1 MDKMDDVKKECGE
14 IKDKVTAEE
23 YIEEFKKSFN
33 LVNLF
38 NKNENVNTNVLK
50 ELYYEFI
57 IYNFKQSDS
66 QQFILD
72 KLTEIEEILT
82 EKFTDTQKEQ
92 LKIYNYLQ
100 NEMADDEAFH
110 SFLWGFS
117 LANELNMSSNSYAKN
132 DKILNELMQMY
143 KQTNNKGGESNE

>member
-1 MDKMDDVKKECGE
+1 MDNMDDVKKEYGE

-33 LVNLF
+33 LVNLL
-38 NKNENVNTNVLK
+38 NRKEPVNTNLLK

-66 QQFILD
+66 QEFILD

-117 LANELNMSSNSYAKN
+117 LANELNMSSNSYATN
-132 DKILNELMQMY
+132 DKILSDIMQKY
-143 KQTNNKGGESNE
+143 KPISKGGESNE

>member
-1 MDKMDDVKKECGE
+1 MDKMDDVKKEYGE

-33 LVNLF
+33 LVNLL
-38 NKNENVNTNVLK
+38 NRKEPVNTNLLK

-72 KLTEIEEILT
+72 KLTEIEEELT
-82 EKFTDTQKEQ
+82 NTFNATQKEQ

-117 LANELNMSSNSYAKN
+117 LANELNMSSNSYATN
-132 DKILNELMQMY
+132 DKILSDIMQKY
-143 KQTNNKGGESNE
+143 KPISKGGESNE